1 MDAVFCVSRSLCTAY
16 LLICPEGRVLLASVC
31 LTGLN
36 QVSPWAVADASR
48 KKVWEREKVFLAK
61 ALPIVDE
68 KTVLHWQRLGF
79 GLCGRG
85 SALLPFCSRLDG
97 SKGVVQPRATKQLI
111 PCKEAIIASAK
122 CDVDVVYWVVSVL
135 CVFVECSAFLQLYFL
150 LYRLSEM
157 NESSS
162 LCSPEAWRSHGRDAR
177 SY

>member
-97 SKGVVQPRATKQLI
+97 SKGVVQPRVTKQLI

-122 CDVDVVYWVVSVL
+122 CDVVSVL
-135 CVFVECSAFLQLYFL
+135 CVFVERSAFLQLYFL
-150 LYRLSEM
+150 LY
-157 NESSS
+157 
-162 LCSPEAWRSHGRDAR
+162 
-177 SY
+177 

>member
-1 MDAVFCVSRSLCTAY
+1 
-16 LLICPEGRVLLASVC
+16 

-48 KKVWEREKVFLAK
+48 KKVWEREKVFLAR

-135 CVFVECSAFLQLYFL
+135 CVFVECSALF
-150 LYRLSEM
+150 
-157 NESSS
+157 
-162 LCSPEAWRSHGRDAR
+162 
-177 SY
+177 